1 MIIQRAYKTELNVT
15 NKQRVYFVQC
25 AGVARYVY
33 NWALA
38 DRIAKHEV
46 GEKAGRFEQSRRWSA
61 IKDELAPWVRQ
72 YPYAIQDRALENLDL
87 AYQNFFRRIKKGTE
101 KSGFPKF
108 KSRKNGI
115 GSFSLRGS
123 IHVEPRRI
131 KLPVIGWVNIFRS
144 NYLPVEGV
152 KINKATISER
162 AGHWFV
168 SLQVEEMIETPIP
181 ATNDV
186 IGIDVGIKSLAVLS
200 NGKIF
205 ENPKTLYKYQ
215 GRLAKLQRE
224 LSRRT
229 KGSCNREKTRRKLA
243 KAHYKVECVRKN
255 NLHNI
260 TSYIIKK
267 KKPSVIVIEN
277 LNIVGM
283 MQNRHL
289 SKALA
294 DASLSEIKRQ
304 IIYKAKWHGVKVVEA
319 DRWYPSSKTC
329 SNCGN
334 RKPMLS
340 LGERVYKC
348 EVCGHVEDRDLNA
361 AKNLKNL
368 ANKEPANGGGLP
380 VELACSNALL

>member
-1 MIIQRAYKTELNVT
+1 
-15 NKQRVYFVQC
+15 
-25 AGVARYVY
+25 
-33 NWALA
+33 
-38 DRIAKHEV
+38 
-46 GEKAGRFEQSRRWSA
+46 
-61 IKDELAPWVRQ
+61 
-72 YPYAIQDRALENLDL
+72 
-87 AYQNFFRRIKKGTE
+87 
-101 KSGFPKF
+101 
-108 KSRKNGI
+108 
-115 GSFSLRGS
+115 
-123 IHVEPRRI
+123 
-131 KLPVIGWVNIFRS
+131 
-144 NYLPVEGV
+144 V
-152 KINKATISER
+152 KINRATISER

-168 SLQVEEMIETPIP
+168 SLQVEEIIETPMP

-186 IGIDVGIKSLAVLS
+186 IGIDVGIKYLAVLS
-200 NGKIF
+200 NGKVF
-205 ENPKTLYKYQ
+205 DNQKTLYKHE
-215 GRLAKLQRE
+215 GRLSKLQRE

-229 KGSCNREKTRRKLA
+229 KGSYNREKTRRKLA

-267 KKPSVIVIEN
+267 KKPSIIVIEN

-329 SNCGN
+329 SNCEN

-348 EVCGHVEDRDLNA
+348 EACGHIEDRDLNA

-368 ANKEPANGGGLP
+368 VNKEPVNGGGLP
-380 VELACSNALL
+380 VELACSNVLL